1 MSTHFRVGS
10 ITLTLLLPLFL
21 VALSSPLT
29 AQAQAADACSG
40 DTTPVAWNE
49 TVQRKSLV
57 PHHNNM
63 WWDGFFY
70 DDEMYMTEEGGDAP
84 SQSFDERYNPELSPE
99 EPWMYD
105 TYYTPRLDPL
115 EVNHFT
121 TMLIGNDSVGA
132 LRVNLSADYRTTVC
146 ITLQDTN
153 FNPVN
158 ADVYLLTT
166 EEYSSYEESY
176 FSSHQN
182 DRWFYDEDIQDSL
195 SDIPPEWR
203 SFNFLGWKS
212 YRDSHEYE
220 KTSEVNFALNL
231 DGPEIYSSLFTGTN
245 WQDFYIV
252 VDTWDNVHDFDAE
265 APDTIVA
272 ADITIITTERSLI
285 LPPYTVAL
293 VFLVGFLGTLIVPF
307 VLNARYMKA
316 GLMQTEQVQS
326 IVPSL
331 STPAHQP
338 EAWQETEPM
347 PKELQQPVP
356 LPETV
361 MPQGVQTDA
370 SSGTI
375 STPFE
380 QT

>member
-1 MSTHFRVGS
+1 
-10 ITLTLLLPLFL
+10 
-21 VALSSPLT
+21 LS
-29 AQAQAADACSG
+29 
-40 DTTPVAWNE
+40 
-49 TVQRKSLV
+49 
-57 PHHNNM
+57 
-63 WWDGFFY
+63 
-70 DDEMYMTEEGGDAP
+70 
-84 SQSFDERYNPELSPE
+84 
-99 EPWMYD
+99 
-105 TYYTPRLDPL
+105 
-115 EVNHFT
+115 
-121 TMLIGNDSVGA
+121 
-132 LRVNLSADYRTTVC
+132 
-146 ITLQDTN
+146 
-153 FNPVN
+153 
-158 ADVYLLTT
+158 
-166 EEYSSYEESY
+166 
-176 FSSHQN
+176 
-182 DRWFYDEDIQDSL
+182 
-195 SDIPPEWR
+195 
-203 SFNFLGWKS
+203 
-212 YRDSHEYE
+212 
-220 KTSEVNFALNL
+220 L

-361 MPQGVQTDA
+361 MSQGVQTDA